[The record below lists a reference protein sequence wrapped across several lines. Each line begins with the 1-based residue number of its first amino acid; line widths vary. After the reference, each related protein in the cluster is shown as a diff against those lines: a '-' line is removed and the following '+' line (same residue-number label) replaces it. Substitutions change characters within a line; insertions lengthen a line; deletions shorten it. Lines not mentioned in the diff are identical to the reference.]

1 MKITPSVNFSW
12 GKKFSSFTK
21 ELTLR
26 PVNFIPISRR
36 LFSDQ
41 TMGHPSLLNNDLKI
55 FVLLNI
61 RRGDRGLIN
70 PRSCVQC
77 NTFFVL
83 NLVHFPFFILIFYRD
98 TAAIF
103 NEGVC
108 GVCVSVCGWEW
119 GWGGFMII
127 RVDS

>member
-1 MKITPSVNFSW
+1 M
-12 GKKFSSFTK
+12 
-21 ELTLR
+21 
-26 PVNFIPISRR
+26 
-36 LFSDQ
+36 
-41 TMGHPSLLNNDLKI
+41 
-55 FVLLNI
+55 
-61 RRGDRGLIN
+61 
-70 PRSCVQC
+70 CVQC

-103 NEGVC
+103 NEGGY

>member
-1 MKITPSVNFSW
+1 M

-21 ELTLR
+21 ELPLR

-77 NTFFVL
+77 NTFLVL

-103 NEGVC
+103 NEGGC
-108 GVCVSVCGWEW
+108 GVCVSVCG
-119 GWGGFMII
+119 GAGGGGGFMII